1 MSVSVSAV
9 PDVTSV
15 VNALTIDV
23 EDYYHVSA
31 FDGVVSRDQWDQLPS
46 RVVDNTSRLL
56 DLLAEHEVRATFFVL
71 GWVAERHPA
80 LVRRIAALGHEVA
93 SHSYWHRLVY
103 ELTPDGFRED
113 LARARA
119 VLEDAAGVRVL
130 GFRAPSYSVT
140 ARSLWA
146 LDVLMDEGYTFDASI
161 FPIHHDRYG
170 IPDAPRHPHLIERDG
185 GSLVEI
191 PASTVRA
198 GGMNWPIAG
207 GGYFRLLPYAWTRWG
222 IARVNARERRAVVFY
237 LHPWEIDPD
246 QPRLPAGRV
255 TRLRHYCNLA
265 ATEGRLRQ
273 LLQQF
278 RFAPIGEAL
287 AASLPSDV
295 RTPARGCA

>member
-1 MSVSVSAV
+1 
-9 PDVTSV
+9 
-15 VNALTIDV
+15 
-23 EDYYHVSA
+23 
-31 FDGVVSRDQWDQLPS
+31 
-46 RVVDNTSRLL
+46 VDSTSRLL
-56 DLLAEHEVRATFFVL
+56 DLLAEHDVRATFFVL

-80 LVRRIAALGHEVA
+80 LVRRIASLGHEIA

-103 ELTPDGFRED
+103 ELTPDGFRAD
-113 LARARA
+113 LARARS
-119 VLEDAAGVRVL
+119 VLEDAAGVPVR

-146 LDVLMDEGYTFDASI
+146 LDVLVDEGYAFDASI

-170 IPDAPRHPHLIERDG
+170 IPDAPRHPHVVERKG

-222 IARVNARERRAVVFY
+222 IARVNAREARPVIFY
-237 LHPWEIDPD
+237 LHPWEIDPG
-246 QPRLPAGRV
+246 QPRLPAGRL
-255 TRLRHYCNLA
+255 TQLRHYRNLD
-265 ATEGRLRQ
+265 ATEGRLR
-273 LLQQF
+273 LLLRQF

-287 AASLPSDV
+287 AASFPAAI
-295 RTPARGCA
+295 RTAARGCA